1 MSGYLIHP
9 ITTLE
14 TLIVPSRASR
24 PNAFG
29 RSEATRCPFCPG
41 HERDTPPTVEASPN
55 EGEWQV
61 RVFPNLYPITSD
73 TLAGRHEVIVDTRVH
88 DQRPHQLPQK
98 QLESLIDVYADRF
111 EESRNQGHAY
121 SVLFKNDGAAAGQS
135 LEHPHTQFIGL
146 ETLPESIWKR
156 PAETRCGICTESTEH
171 RLVVSTSGNV
181 ICFAPSASR
190 LPFELLIVPADHE
203 TDPITFLR
211 RRREP
216 IAALLHRA
224 LLAIHEGFA
233 GVAFNL
239 IIESRASAPRHA
251 AISLVPRL
259 TTLGGFEL
267 ATNMLINVV
276 DSRDAASRYRDLMGE
291 G

>member
-1 MSGYLIHP
+1 MSRYAIHP

-24 PNAFG
+24 PNAFA
-29 RSEATRCPFCPG
+29 RSETMRCPFCPG
-41 HERDTPPTVEASPN
+41 HESDTPPTIAVAT
-55 EGEWQV
+55 EGSEWKV
-61 RVFPNLYPITSD
+61 RVFPNLYPITSES
-73 TLAGRHEVIVDTRVH
+73 LAGTHEVIVDTPTH
-88 DQRPHQLPQK
+88 EQRPHQLEQK
-98 QLESLIDVYADRF
+98 HLQMLVDIYADRF
-111 EESRNQGHAY
+111 DASRKKGHAY

-146 ETLPESIWKR
+146 ELLPESIWKR
-156 PAETRCGICTESTEH
+156 PAETRCTICAESTDH
-171 RLVVSTSGNV
+171 RLIVSAGESIV
-181 ICFAPSASR
+181 CLSPSASR
-190 LPFELLIVPADHE
+190 LPFELLIVPADHQTE
-203 TDPITFLR
+203 PIVFLR
-211 RRREP
+211 RSREA
-216 IAALLHRA
+216 IAALLLRA
-224 LLAIHEGFA
+224 MVAIHEGFG

-239 IIESRASAPRHA
+239 IIESCARAPRHA

-276 DSRDAASRYRDLMGE
+276 DPRDAATRYRELMGE